1 MSIPIPSLDLIA
13 DFLAQKRI
21 AMVGISRNPKD
32 FSASLFQE
40 LCRRGYDVVPVNPN
54 ASEVLGNPCFAQVQD
69 IQPKVDAVLLM
80 TTPAVTD
87 IVVADCVSAGVSIV
101 WMYRAAGKGAVSEKA
116 IAFCQ
121 EHGIRVI
128 AGQCPFMFLEGGEA
142 IHRLHGLF
150 RKITGRYPK
159 RSHVVQRIASA

>member
-1 MSIPIPSLDLIA
+1 MSIPTPSLDAIE

-21 AMVGISRNPKD
+21 AIAGISRNPKD

-40 LCRRGYDVVPVNPN
+40 LCQRGYEVVPVNPN
-54 ASEVLGNPCFAQVQD
+54 ASEVLGKPCFAHVQD
-69 IQPKVDAVLLM
+69 IQPKVDAVLLL
-80 TTPAVTD
+80 TSPAGTD
-87 IVVADCVSAGVSIV
+87 TVVADCAVAGVSRV
-101 WMYRAAGKGAVSEKA
+101 WMYRAVGKGAISEKA

-128 AGQCPFMFLEGGEA
+128 AGQCPFMFLGGAET

-150 RKITGRYPK
+150 RKITGRFPK
-159 RSHVVQRIASA
+159 RSRVVQPIASA